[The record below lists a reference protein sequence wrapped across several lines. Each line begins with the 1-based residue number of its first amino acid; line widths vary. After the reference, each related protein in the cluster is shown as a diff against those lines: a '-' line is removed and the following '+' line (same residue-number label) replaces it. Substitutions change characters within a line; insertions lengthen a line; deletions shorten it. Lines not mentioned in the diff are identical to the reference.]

1 MTSFASGPTGAPAQ
15 RAEARRILLAVL
27 VLTLVALAMR
37 VYRLDFFALR
47 GDESFTVQFSLLPA
61 DELFE
66 GIRSVEP
73 NPPLYY
79 YALQGWMAVAGQG
92 EYATRFFS
100 VFFGVLC
107 VPLIYVLGRTLGG
120 PLVGLIAAGIVAVN
134 PFQLFHSQD
143 VRNYTLWPAVL
154 LAQWCFLWRAV
165 RRGRKRDWATYV
177 LLALL
182 GLYTHYYHA
191 FVMLADSL
199 FVLSLIGFRWRGDDF
214 VRQMAYRDRRR
225 LLAHWCVSVTVIGI
239 GFAVWLAVGS
249 TRAIEEISSGASP
262 TLFDVIGQT
271 FAALTIGETLPKDLI
286 PALVIPP
293 AILFV
298 AGLVAMGRA
307 RPQAA
312 RLMLLGLVVPML
324 CVFVVAQMRPL
335 YRPRYLNVTAAAYY
349 GLMAYGVVAFAARPR
364 LRWAGAA
371 LAAAVLVG
379 SGYGHAQ
386 ALFNPKFAKS
396 PDWRGRAA
404 YLVEQ
409 QQPGDVIVQNYPDPS
424 LGFYYRGDA
433 PLLVVPTGY
442 LDETRRAETE
452 RTLADLLKHYS
463 RIWLLPYTNPLW
475 DYDGTVERWLA
486 RSADRVWAGQ
496 IAGLAAQLYETP
508 SQFGPR
514 IQRLDARFRQGIT
527 LIGYRLERDSF
538 HPGDV
543 VRLVLYWQ
551 SDARITIDFSVF
563 THVLDASGAI
573 RAQQDNA
580 PVAGTYPTSQ
590 WLVGSL
596 VVDAYEIA
604 LPADMPGGPY
614 TIEVGLYDW
623 RTLER
628 LPTTVGADRVVLPA
642 TIRVSP

>member
-15 RAEARRILLAVL
+15 RAEDRRLLLAVL
-27 VLTLVALAMR
+27 VLTLAALAIR

-47 GDESFTVQFSLLPA
+47 GDESFTVQFSSLPA
-61 DELFE
+61 DALFE

-79 YALQGWMAVAGQG
+79 YALRSWMAVAGQG

-100 VFFGVLC
+100 VFFGVLG
-107 VPLIYVLGRTLGG
+107 VPLVYVLGRTLGG
-120 PLVGLIAAGIVAVN
+120 SWVGLIAAGIVAVN

-154 LAQWCFLWRAV
+154 VAQWCFLWRALHG
-165 RRGRKRDWATYV
+165 GRKRDWAAYV

-199 FVLSLIGFRWRGDDF
+199 FVLSLSRTQLRTDDF
-214 VRQMAYRDRRR
+214 IRQTAYRDRRR
-225 LLAHWCVSVTVIGI
+225 LLAHWVVSVTAIGI
-239 GFAVWLAVGS
+239 GFAVWLATGS
-249 TRAIEEISSGASP
+249 RRAIEEISSGASP

-271 FAALTIGETLPKDLI
+271 FAAFAVGETLPKDVSPVLI
-286 PALVIPP
+286 IPP
-293 AILFV
+293 AILFGV
-298 AGLVAMGRA
+298 GLVAMARA
-307 RPQAA
+307 RPRAA
-312 RLMLLGLVVPML
+312 RFVLLGLLVPLL
-324 CVFVVAQMRPL
+324 CVFAAAQMRPL

-349 GLMAYGVVAFAARPR
+349 ALMAYGVVALAARPR
-364 LRWAGAA
+364 LRWVSAA
-371 LAAAVLVG
+371 LAAAVLIASV
-379 SGYGHAQ
+379 YGHAQ

-396 PDWRGRAA
+396 PDWRARAA
-404 YLVEQ
+404 YLVEHQ
-409 QQPGDVIVQNYPDPS
+409 LPGDVIVQNYPDPS

-433 PLLVVPTGY
+433 PLLIVPTGY
-442 LDETRRAETE
+442 LDEMRRAETDHILE
-452 RTLADLLKHYS
+452 DLLARYS
-463 RIWLLPYTNPLW
+463 RIWLLPYVDPLW
-475 DYDGTVERWLA
+475 DYDGTVERRLA

-496 IAGLAAQLYETP
+496 IAGLATHLYETP

-514 IQRLDARFRQGIT
+514 IRRLDIRFRQGIT
-527 LIGYRLERDSF
+527 LIGYRLDRDSVQ
-538 HPGDV
+538 PGDV

-551 SDARITIDFSVF
+551 SDAPIAIDYSVF

-580 PVAGTYPTSQ
+580 PVSGTYPTSQ
-590 WLVGSL
+590 WLVERL
-596 VVDAYEIA
+596 VVDAYDIA
-604 LPADMPGGPY
+604 LPPDLPGGLH

-628 LPTTVGADRVVLPA
+628 LPTTLGADHVLLPA